1 MKKHFYNAL
10 FGGIFLLA
18 LIATGCS
25 EDVGYPDVDG
35 QAPTM
40 TLTTEHIKSGAGHDF
55 TIEGK
60 LIDEDGISAVRLECK
75 DLYLNK
81 TIDLIEIY
89 QNH

>member
-60 LIDEDGISAVRLECK
+60 LIDEDGISAVRL
-75 DLYLNK
+75 
-81 TIDLIEIY
+81 